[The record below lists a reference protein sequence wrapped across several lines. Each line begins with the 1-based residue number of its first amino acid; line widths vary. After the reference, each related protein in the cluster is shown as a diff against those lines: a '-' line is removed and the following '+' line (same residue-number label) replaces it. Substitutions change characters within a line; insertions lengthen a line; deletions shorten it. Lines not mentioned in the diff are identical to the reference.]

1 MSKRPTNAQREE
13 VAKRAE
19 FLCEYCLSQEKYSNS
34 TFEVEH
40 IISISKGGKT
50 VSENLAFACSNCN
63 KHKSHRISAL
73 DKETKKQSA
82 FYNPRKDIWSEHF
95 LWNEDFTQIFGLT
108 EKGRV
113 TVSELKLNRQN
124 VVNLRKILAAAGEHP
139 PKLTT

>member
-50 VSENLAFACSNCN
+50 ISQNLAFAFSGCN

-73 DKETKKQSA
+73 DKITKNEAA

-95 LWNEDFTQIFGLT
+95 SWNEDLTQIVGLT